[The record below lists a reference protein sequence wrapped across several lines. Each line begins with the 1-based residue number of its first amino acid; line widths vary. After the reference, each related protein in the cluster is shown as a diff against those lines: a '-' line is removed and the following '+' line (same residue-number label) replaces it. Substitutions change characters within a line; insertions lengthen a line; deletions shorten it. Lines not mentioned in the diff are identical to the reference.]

1 MMVVVSA
8 DDWYMYMCDRPLC
21 AVDSSGLAESV
32 AGARSDSFLFLQCQ
46 LIVCQMSSTRCQP
59 LNWMLLPIAAVLFV
73 VVSGFAPNSETLLL
87 YLLTAF
93 LTLAHIHYG
102 VVVVGELSTWA
113 SGLAAVLWLQGLLG
127 CCCCLGRRILR
138 LKMGVSVGM
147 ALCVVLS
154 VAV

>member
-8 DDWYMYMCDRPLC
+8 DDWHVCDRPLC
-21 AVDSSGLAESV
+21 TVASSGLAGSV
-32 AGARSDSFLFLQCQ
+32 LGASSDGFLFLQCQ

-73 VVSGFAPNSETLLL
+73 VMSGLVPSSETLLL

-102 VVVVGELSTWA
+102 VVVVGELRAWLPCSDR
-113 SGLAAVLWLQGLLG
+113 GLWVLQLFG
-127 CCCCLGRRILR
+127 
-138 LKMGVSVGM
+138 
-147 ALCVVLS
+147 A
-154 VAV
+154 